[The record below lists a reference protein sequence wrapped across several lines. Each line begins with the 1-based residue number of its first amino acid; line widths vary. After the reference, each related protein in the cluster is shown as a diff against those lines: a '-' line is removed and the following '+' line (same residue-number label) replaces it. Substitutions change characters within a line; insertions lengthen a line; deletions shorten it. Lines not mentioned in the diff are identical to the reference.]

1 MDRLA
6 PRGQLSVATAEGA
19 APRLTRRRRR
29 QLVLGGEY
37 AIFLVVVIALLGSA
51 DWHEIHANFANW
63 SIAKQLFPDIITVGL
78 RNTLVF
84 TITGFTLGL
93 AGGLVLA
100 LMRLSSAAPYRWFAL
115 AYIEAFRGLPA
126 LLIFV
131 FVGTGV
137 PLAFPG
143 TNLPGGVYGQA
154 ALSLGLVSA
163 AYMAETIRAGIEAVP
178 RGQMEA
184 ARTLGM
190 SQGKAMRSI
199 VVPQALRIVIPPLT
213 NELVL
218 LFKDSSLALFLG
230 ITLQERELS
239 KYSSDVASQ
248 QGNSTPIIIA
258 AFCYLIITIPLSYL
272 ARRLEAR
279 QKRGQR

>member
-1 MDRLA
+1 MA
-6 PRGQLSVATAEGA
+6 VAQEA
-19 APRLTRRRRR
+19 APRITRRRRR

-37 AIFLVVVIALLGSA
+37 GIFLVVVVALAATA
-51 DWHEIHANFANW
+51 DWGQIRTNFANW
-63 SIAKQLFPDIITVGL
+63 SIARHLFPEIITVGL
-78 RNTLVF
+78 KNTLLF
-84 TITGFTLGL
+84 TATGFALGL
-93 AGGLVLA
+93 AGGLLLA
-100 LMRLSSAAPYRWFAL
+100 LMRLSSVPPYRWFGL
-115 AYIEAFRGLPA
+115 AYIEVFRGLPA
-126 LLIFV
+126 LLIFI

-143 TNLPGGVYGQA
+143 TNIPGGVYGQA
-154 ALSLGLVSA
+154 AFALALVSA

-190 SQGKAMRSI
+190 SHGKAMRSI

-218 LFKDSSLALFLG
+218 LFKDSSLALYLG
-230 ITLQERELS
+230 IMLQQRELS
-239 KYSSDVASQ
+239 KFAKDAASQ
-248 QGNSTPIIIA
+248 QGNSTPIILA
-258 AFCYLIITIPLSYL
+258 ACCYLIITIPLSYL

>member
-1 MDRLA
+1 M
-6 PRGQLSVATAEGA
+6 ATAEGA

-37 AIFLVVVIALLGSA
+37 GIFLVIVVVLLASA
-51 DWHEIHANFANW
+51 DWGEIHTNFANW
-63 SIAKQLFPDIITVGL
+63 DIAKGLFPDVITIGL
-78 RNTLVF
+78 RNTLIF
-84 TITGFTLGL
+84 TITGFALGL

-115 AYIEAFRGLPA
+115 GYIEVFRGLPA

-154 ALSLGLVSA
+154 ALALGLVSA

-190 SQGKAMRSI
+190 SHGRAMRSI

-230 ITLQERELS
+230 ITLQQRELS
-239 KYSSDVASQ
+239 KYANDVASQ

>member
-1 MDRLA
+1 
-6 PRGQLSVATAEGA
+6 VATAEGA

-37 AIFLVVVIALLGSA
+37 GIFLVVVVALLASA
-51 DWHEIHANFANW
+51 DWREIHTNFANW
-63 SIAKQLFPDIITVGL
+63 DIAKGLFPDVITIGL
-78 RNTLVF
+78 RNTLIF
-84 TITGFTLGL
+84 TITGFVLGL

-115 AYIEAFRGLPA
+115 GYIEVFRGLPA

-154 ALSLGLVSA
+154 ALALGLVSA

-178 RGQMEA
+178 RGQVEA
-184 ARTLGM
+184 ARSLGM
-190 SQGKAMRSI
+190 PPGAATRKI
-199 VVPQALRIVIPPLT
+199 VLPQAFRIVTPPLT
-213 NELVL
+213 NELIILV
-218 LFKDSSLALFLG
+218 KDSSLAYIVG
-230 ITLQERELS
+230 LS
-239 KYSSDVASQ
+239 ADGFDLTKYGRDLANTNANLTPLVVA
-248 QGNSTPIIIA
+248 GL
-258 AFCYLIITIPLSYL
+258 CYLIITLPLTYVV
-272 ARRLEAR
+272 RRLEAKAAR
-279 QKRGQR
+279 SR

>member
-1 MDRLA
+1 M
-6 PRGQLSVATAEGA
+6 ATTVEGAA

-29 QLVLGGEY
+29 QLVLSAEY
-37 AIFLVVVIALLGSA
+37 LIFAIVILVLVFQA
-51 DWHEIHANFANW
+51 DWQAIHTNFANW
-63 SIAKQLFPDIITVGL
+63 SIAKGLFPDIITVAL
-78 RNTLVF
+78 RNTLIF
-84 TITGFTLGL
+84 TITGFAFGL

-115 AYIEAFRGLPA
+115 AYIEVFRGLPA

-143 TNLPGGVYGQA
+143 TNVPGGVYGNA
-154 ALSLGLVSA
+154 ALALALVSA
-163 AYMAETIRAGIEAVP
+163 AYMAETLRAGIEAVP

-190 SQGKAMRSI
+190 SHGKAMRHI
-199 VVPQALRIVIPPLT
+199 VIPQALRIVIPPLT

-218 LFKDSSLALFLG
+218 LFKDSSLALYLG
-230 ITLQERELS
+230 ITLQQRELT
-239 KYSSDVASQ
+239 KFAKDAASQ
-248 QGNSTPIIIA
+248 QGNTTPIIMA
-258 AFCYLIITIPLSYL
+258 AVCYLIITIPLSYL
-272 ARRLEAR
+272 ARRLEAQ
-279 QKRGQR
+279 QKKGQR

>member
-1 MDRLA
+1 M
-6 PRGQLSVATAEGA
+6 ATVEGA
-19 APRLTRRRRR
+19 VPRLTRRRRR
-29 QLVLGGEY
+29 QLVLSVEY
-37 AIFLVVVIALLGSA
+37 LIFAIVIVVLVFQA
-51 DWHEIHANFANW
+51 DWQAIHTNFANW
-63 SIAKQLFPDIITVGL
+63 SIAKGLFPDVITVAL
-78 RNTLVF
+78 RNTLIF
-84 TITGFTLGL
+84 TITGFALGL

-115 AYIEAFRGLPA
+115 AYIEVFRGLPA

-143 TNLPGGVYGQA
+143 TNVPGGVYGNA
-154 ALSLGLVSA
+154 SLALALVSA
-163 AYMAETIRAGIEAVP
+163 AYMAETLRAGIEAVP

-190 SQGKAMRSI
+190 SHGKAMRSI
-199 VVPQALRIVIPPLT
+199 VIPQALRIVIPPLT

-218 LFKDSSLALFLG
+218 LFKDSSLALYLG
-230 ITLQERELS
+230 ITLQQRELT
-239 KYSSDVASQ
+239 KFAKDAASQ
-248 QGNSTPIIIA
+248 QGNTTPIIMA
-258 AFCYLIITIPLSYL
+258 AICYLIITIPLGYL

-279 QKRGQR
+279 QKKGQR

>member
-1 MDRLA
+1 
-6 PRGQLSVATAEGA
+6 VAAAQET

-29 QLVLGGEY
+29 QIVLTGEY
-37 AIFLVVVIALLGSA
+37 GIFFVVVVAVLAAA
-51 DWHEIHANFANW
+51 DWGQIRTNFANW
-63 SIAKQLFPDIITVGL
+63 SIAKQLFPEIVTVGL
-78 RNTLVF
+78 KNTLVF
-84 TITGFTLGL
+84 TITGFALGL

-100 LMRLSSAAPYRWFAL
+100 LMRLSSVPPYRWFGL
-115 AYIEAFRGLPA
+115 AYIEVFRGLPA

-154 ALSLGLVSA
+154 ALALGLVSA

-190 SQGKAMRSI
+190 SHGRAMRSI
-199 VVPQALRIVIPPLT
+199 VIPQALRIVIPPLT

-230 ITLQERELS
+230 ITLQQRELS
-239 KYSSDVASQ
+239 KYANDVASQ

-258 AFCYLIITIPLSYL
+258 AACYLIVTIPLSYL

>member
-1 MDRLA
+1 M
-6 PRGQLSVATAEGA
+6 ATTVEGAA

-29 QLVLGGEY
+29 LLVLSAEY
-37 AIFLVVVIALLGSA
+37 LIFALVILVLVFQA
-51 DWHEIHANFANW
+51 DWQAIHTNFANW
-63 SIAKQLFPDIITVGL
+63 SIARGLFPDIITVAL
-78 RNTLVF
+78 RNTLIF
-84 TITGFTLGL
+84 TITGFAFGL

-115 AYIEAFRGLPA
+115 AYIEVFRGLPA

-143 TNLPGGVYGQA
+143 TNVPGGVYGNA
-154 ALSLGLVSA
+154 ALALALVSA
-163 AYMAETIRAGIEAVP
+163 AYMAETLRAGIEAVP

-190 SQGKAMRSI
+190 SHGKAMRHI
-199 VVPQALRIVIPPLT
+199 VIPQALRIVIPPLT

-218 LFKDSSLALFLG
+218 LFKDSSLALYLG
-230 ITLQERELS
+230 ITLQQRELT
-239 KYSSDVASQ
+239 KFAKDAASQ
-248 QGNSTPIIIA
+248 QGNTTPIIMA
-258 AFCYLIITIPLSYL
+258 AVCYLIITIPLSYL

-279 QKRGQR
+279 QKKGQR

>member
-1 MDRLA
+1 
-6 PRGQLSVATAEGA
+6 VATAEGA

-63 SIAKQLFPDIITVGL
+63 SIAKQVFPDIITVGL
-78 RNTLVF
+78 RNTLIF

-115 AYIEAFRGLPA
+115 TYIEAFRGLPA

>member
-1 MDRLA
+1 M
-6 PRGQLSVATAEGA
+6 VASEGA

-37 AIFLVVVIALLGSA
+37 GIFLAVVVLLLASA
-51 DWHEIHANFANW
+51 DWHEIHTNFANW
-63 SIAKQLFPDIITVGL
+63 SIAKGLFPDVLTIGL
-78 RNTLVF
+78 RNTLIF
-84 TITGFTLGL
+84 TITGFALGL

-115 AYIEAFRGLPA
+115 AYIEVFRGLPA

-143 TNLPGGVYGQA
+143 TSLPGGVYGQA
-154 ALSLGLVSA
+154 ALALGLVSA

-190 SQGKAMRSI
+190 SHGRAMRSI

-230 ITLQERELS
+230 ITLQQRELS
-239 KYSSDVASQ
+239 KYANDVASQ
-248 QGNSTPIIIA
+248 KGNSTPIIIA
-258 AFCYLIITIPLSYL
+258 AICYLVITIPLSYL

>member
-1 MDRLA
+1 V
-6 PRGQLSVATAEGA
+6 SVVAAEGA

-37 AIFLVVVIALLGSA
+37 GLFLVVVAVLLSSA

-63 SIAKQLFPDIITVGL
+63 DIAKQLFPDVITIGL
-78 RNTLVF
+78 RNTLIF
-84 TITGFTLGL
+84 TITGFALGL

-115 AYIEAFRGLPA
+115 AYIEIFRGLPA

-143 TNLPGGVYGQA
+143 TSLPGGVYGQA
-154 ALSLGLVSA
+154 ALALGLVSA

-190 SQGKAMRSI
+190 SHGKAMRSI
-199 VVPQALRIVIPPLT
+199 VIPQALRIVIPPLT

-230 ITLQERELS
+230 ITLQQRELS
-239 KYSSDVASQ
+239 KYANDVASQ

-258 AFCYLIITIPLSYL
+258 AVCYLIITIPLSYL

>member
-1 MDRLA
+1 MA
-6 PRGQLSVATAEGA
+6 AAQET

-37 AIFLVVVIALLGSA
+37 GIFLVVLVVLASAA
-51 DWHEIHANFANW
+51 DWGEIRLNFANW
-63 SIAKQLFPDIITVGL
+63 GIARRLFPDIITIGL

-84 TITGFTLGL
+84 TITGFALGL

-100 LMRLSSAAPYRWFAL
+100 LMRLSSVPPYRWFGL
-115 AYIEAFRGLPA
+115 AYIEVFRGLPA

-190 SQGKAMRSI
+190 SHGRAMRSI
-199 VVPQALRIVIPPLT
+199 VIPQALRIVIPPLT

-239 KYSSDVASQ
+239 KYANDVASQ

-258 AFCYLIITIPLSYL
+258 AICYLIITIPLSYL

>member
-1 MDRLA
+1 
-6 PRGQLSVATAEGA
+6 VATAEGAA

-37 AIFLVVVIALLGSA
+37 GIFLVIVVALLASA
-51 DWHEIHANFANW
+51 DWREIHTNFANW
-63 SIAKQLFPDIITVGL
+63 DIAKGLFPDVITIGL
-78 RNTLVF
+78 RNTLIF
-84 TITGFTLGL
+84 TITGFALGL

-115 AYIEAFRGLPA
+115 GYIEVFRGLPA

-154 ALSLGLVSA
+154 ALALGLVSA

-190 SQGKAMRSI
+190 SQSRAMRSI

-239 KYSSDVASQ
+239 KYANDVASQ

-258 AFCYLIITIPLSYL
+258 AVCYLIVTIPLSYL

>member
-1 MDRLA
+1 MTA
-6 PRGQLSVATAEGA
+6 PVTAAEAA

-37 AIFLVVVIALLGSA
+37 GIFLIVVVALLASA
-51 DWHEIHANFANW
+51 DWSEIHTNFANW
-63 SIAKQLFPDIITVGL
+63 SIAHKLFPDIITIGL
-78 RNTLVF
+78 RNTLIF
-84 TITGFTLGL
+84 TITGFGLGL

-115 AYIEAFRGLPA
+115 AYIEVFRGLPA

-143 TNLPGGVYGQA
+143 TTLPGGVYGQA
-154 ALSLGLVSA
+154 ALALGLVSA

-190 SQGKAMRSI
+190 SHGRAMRTI
-199 VVPQALRIVIPPLT
+199 VIPQALRIVIPPLT

-230 ITLQERELS
+230 ITLQQRELS
-239 KYSSDVASQ
+239 KYANDVASQ
-248 QGNSTPIIIA
+248 QGNSTPIIVA
-258 AFCYLIITIPLSYL
+258 AICYLIVTIPLSYL

>member
-1 MDRLA
+1 MA
-6 PRGQLSVATAEGA
+6 VSGTAGAA

-29 QLVLGGEY
+29 QLVLLAEY
-37 AIFLVVVIALLGSA
+37 VVFAALVVILAFQA
-51 DWHEIHANFANW
+51 DWGEIHTNFANW
-63 SIAKQLFPDIITVGL
+63 DIAKGLFPDVVTVGL
-78 RNTLVF
+78 RNTLIF
-84 TITGFTLGL
+84 TITGFALGL

-115 AYIEAFRGLPA
+115 AYIEVFRGLPA

-190 SQGKAMRSI
+190 SHGKAMRSI

-230 ITLQERELS
+230 ITLQQRELS
-239 KYSSDVASQ
+239 KYANDVASQ
-248 QGNSTPIIIA
+248 KGNSTPIIIA
-258 AFCYLIITIPLSYL
+258 AVCYLVITIPLSYL

-279 QKRGQR
+279 QKRGRR

>member
-1 MDRLA
+1 
-6 PRGQLSVATAEGA
+6 VAVSSA
-19 APRLTRRRRR
+19 AGVRPRLTRRRKRL
-29 QLVLGGEY
+29 LVLLAEY
-37 AIFLVVVIALLGSA
+37 FVFAVVVVVLVLQA
-51 DWHEIHANFANW
+51 DWYEIHTNFANW
-63 SIAKQLFPDIITVGL
+63 SIAKKLFPDVITVGL
-78 RNTLVF
+78 RNTLIF
-84 TITGFTLGL
+84 TITGFSLGL

-100 LMRLSSAAPYRWFAL
+100 LMRLSSAAPYRWLAL
-115 AYIEAFRGLPA
+115 AYIEVFRGLPA

-154 ALSLGLVSA
+154 ALALGLVSA

-190 SQGKAMRSI
+190 SHGKAMRSI
-199 VVPQALRIVIPPLT
+199 VIPQALRIVIPPLT

-230 ITLQERELS
+230 ITLQQRELS
-239 KYSSDVASQ
+239 KYANDVASQ
-248 QGNSTPIIIA
+248 QGNSTPIIVA
-258 AFCYLIITIPLSYL
+258 AICYLIITIPLSYL
-272 ARRLEAR
+272 ARRLEVR

>member
-1 MDRLA
+1 MTTVEVA
-6 PRGQLSVATAEGA
+6 P
-19 APRLTRRRRR
+19 PRLTRRRRR
-29 QLVLGGEY
+29 QLVLSAEY
-37 AIFLVVVIALLGSA
+37 VIFAFLIVVLVFQA
-51 DWHEIHANFANW
+51 DWHQIHENFANW
-63 SIAKQLFPDIITVGL
+63 SIARQLFPDIITVGL
-78 RNTLVF
+78 RNTLIF
-84 TITGFTLGL
+84 TITGFALGL

-115 AYIEAFRGLPA
+115 AYIEVFRGLPA
-126 LLIFV
+126 LLIFI

-143 TNLPGGVYGQA
+143 INLPGGVYGQA
-154 ALSLGLVSA
+154 ALALALVSA
-163 AYMAETIRAGIEAVP
+163 AYMAETVRAGIEAVP

-190 SQGKAMRSI
+190 SYGKAMRSI
-199 VVPQALRIVIPPLT
+199 VIPQALRIVIPPLT

-218 LFKDSSLALFLG
+218 LFKDSSLALYLG
-230 ITLQERELS
+230 ITLQQRELS
-239 KYSSDVASQ
+239 KLAKDVASQ
-248 QGNSTPIIIA
+248 QGNSTPIIMA
-258 AFCYLIITIPLSYL
+258 AVCYLIITIPLSYL

>member
-1 MDRLA
+1 M
-6 PRGQLSVATAEGA
+6 V
-19 APRLTRRRRR
+19 
-29 QLVLGGEY
+29 LV
-37 AIFLVVVIALLGSA
+37 FQA
-51 DWHEIHANFANW
+51 DWREIHANFANW

-78 RNTLVF
+78 RNTLIF
-84 TITGFTLGL
+84 TVTGFAFGL

-115 AYIEAFRGLPA
+115 AYIEVFRGLPA

-143 TNLPGGVYGQA
+143 TSLPGGVYGQA
-154 ALSLGLVSA
+154 ALALGLVSA

-178 RGQMEA
+178 SRADGGRA
-184 ARTLGM
+184 HASGM

-199 VVPQALRIVIPPLT
+199 VIPQALRIVIPPLT

-230 ITLQERELS
+230 ITLQQRELS
-239 KYSSDVASQ
+239 KFAKDAASQ
-248 QGNSTPIIIA
+248 QGNTTPIIMA
-258 AFCYLIITIPLSYL
+258 AVCYLIITIPLSYL

-279 QKRGQR
+279 QKKGQR

>member
-1 MDRLA
+1 VAVTTTADA
-6 PRGQLSVATAEGA
+6 P
-19 APRLTRRRRR
+19 PRLTRRRKR
-29 QLVLGGEY
+29 QLVLTAEY
-37 AIFLVVVIALLGSA
+37 LVFAAVVVLLVFQA
-51 DWHEIHANFANW
+51 DWGQIHTNFANW
-63 SIAKQLFPDIITVGL
+63 SIARKLFPDVITVGL
-78 RNTLVF
+78 RNTLIF
-84 TITGFTLGL
+84 TITGFSLGL

-100 LMRLSSAAPYRWFAL
+100 LMRLSSAAPYRWLAL
-115 AYIEAFRGLPA
+115 AYIEVFRGLPA

-190 SQGKAMRSI
+190 SHGRAMRTI

-230 ITLQERELS
+230 ITLQQRELS
-239 KYSSDVASQ
+239 KYANDVASQ
-248 QGNSTPIIIA
+248 QGNSTPIIVA
-258 AFCYLIITIPLSYL
+258 AICYLIITIPLSYL